1 MYKSS
6 FIHEFVIDSEWVS
19 VYICLL
25 VCIYMYFQEIN
36 CIGQATQMGIRD
48 HNSGVCVK
56 WKCFLI
62 ESRFDTI
69 PKWISFDLYLVKGS
83 QHDIR
88 INDVMSYFCT
98 STNKNVSDCKLP
110 FGISLLHWI
119 ERWMLQEAYQFIEV
133 YVWAQLFVRTMC
145 MCPCVTSL
153 VHAMISYTSMINK
166 TYSSFANANQ
176 SHPYS

>member
-19 VYICLL
+19 VYVHMSVCL
-25 VCIYMYFQEIN
+25 CIYMYFQEIN
-36 CIGQATQMGIRD
+36 CIGQATQTGFRD

-69 PKWISFDLYLVKGS
+69 PKWIWFDLYLVKGS

-88 INDVMSYFCT
+88 INDFWSYFCT
-98 STNKNVSDCKLP
+98 STDKNVSNSSTLLELQTSIWNKSFALNRALNVTRSLP
-110 FGISLLHWI
+110 IYRSLFVS
-119 ERWMLQEAYQFIEV
+119 ATVCPYDV
-133 YVWAQLFVRTMC
+133 YV
-145 MCPCVTSL
+145 SL
-153 VHAMISYTSMINK
+153 CHFTRPSNDILHSDDK
-166 TYSSFANANQ
+166 
-176 SHPYS
+176 

>member
-1 MYKSS
+1 
-6 FIHEFVIDSEWVS
+6 
-19 VYICLL
+19 
-25 VCIYMYFQEIN
+25 MYFQEIN

-88 INDVMSYFCT
+88 INDVILVIFLYFDQQKCVGLQT
-98 STNKNVSDCKLP
+98 SIRNK
-110 FGISLLHWI
+110 
-119 ERWMLQEAYQFIEV
+119 
-133 YVWAQLFVRTMC
+133 
-145 MCPCVTSL
+145 
-153 VHAMISYTSMINK
+153 
-166 TYSSFANANQ
+166 SFALNRALNVTR
-176 SHPYS
+176 SLPIYRSLCVSATVCPYDVHVSLCHFTRPCNDILHFNDK